1 VGGKLIHAFKVPRGS
16 SILEYLERAIR
27 ERGLKS
33 GVILGIGGLERVE
46 LGYYNPARGVYERV
60 EYRAGET
67 VLEVTSMTGNY
78 LVKQDG
84 SISIHIH
91 INIAS
96 RDYVKGGHLISG
108 VVNPFLEVFLI
119 EADIDLSSIFTHR

>member
-1 VGGKLIHAFKVPRGS
+1 MIHAFKVPKGS
-16 SILEYLERAIR
+16 SILEYLGKAIR

-108 VVNPFLEVFLI
+108 VANPFLEVFLI

>member
-1 VGGKLIHAFKVPRGS
+1 VEELIHAFKVPRGS

-119 EADIDLSSIFTHR
+119 EAEIDLSSIFTHR